1 MLQDAGELGVGL
13 SQFLLLTQKL
23 TQPSNTTLAHL
34 VSVLRALLSLLED
47 VQVSRYLCCVPP
59 AHWYAA
65 LPSSTATQP
74 AHVWV
79 VRLLNQVLLP
89 PATPSANTG
98 ASSRSIANVTL
109 ALLCCPTLAVVY
121 EDIPPTE
128 AGVLLDL
135 LCRRAVDTSLCPT
148 ALDQYHHL
156 VVLLLSRAGI
166 SFRGTSAA
174 QRAFLEFCIEQL
186 MDTPVG
192 AAPGKDG
199 TPRST
204 GSSSTHATDPDAPYR
219 YYRLWVRL
227 LDSPCDGFDR
237 AVRRLEAHRR
247 TALYRC
253 LLTRVNPA
261 HSTVTILALRCLDI
275 LLRDDPL
282 DAKVFNPANA
292 RETLRLAFHMITA
305 TPSGA
310 RREDLVA
317 AVAVVSTLL
326 RRPGLRSVI
335 ADHPP
340 VLKAVYKAVAYQWR
354 ESEHQNEV
362 YLLLAELLEREVFST
377 ELVDLIYEYNLVPT
391 ALASVRRFLGTC
403 HPESSTFSPV
413 DFLTQEEPV
422 WWAPAQLPHAF
433 RLLNAVAR
441 LNSEKVSSSP
451 HLPALQREI
460 GEAVQ
465 VLQSFGRLPD
475 TKHPDAPPAADCPTA
490 GLAQS
495 AYLATALWG
504 LNFVD
509 RCTHVATFP
518 GLVSLDPSLLERP
531 DIEHL
536 WLELASNLAVSP
548 PHALLDDFLVTRF
561 PGSITHAIG
570 RVQAFSISQR
580 QRRLEQTAQLEAV
593 QQSKYRA
600 EIERLN
606 VDLER
611 KLTIEESQRQQN
623 QQLELEN
630 CRVKAEL
637 EALRSTAEMSDT
649 ALTKHRER
657 IMQLTQDNRE
667 LTAAKGSLDRQCRE
681 LTVALEDQKLQAKD
695 AGRKYEDEQQ
705 ERQILEEEQ
714 ELQQERWSRTV
725 RELRHVTDQLSET
738 EASLKARCTEN
749 QEQGAEIESSDGSP
763 NLDDGQTDSCKLK
776 PRILLRITISP
787 TPRLKSEL
795 DQLARLEAQLEDVQ
809 AQLDEQRNLAQAKTR
824 EATRLSQAVYTA
836 QTESQS
842 NEKRCSELRTQLDE
856 VKDTLQRESQLVIH
870 YQELT
875 RHQQGQLVQHE
886 RIADM
891 VVEMYAKR
899 PRLTSVTTG
908 QTPIDTGCPTAHVI
922 RSFESAT
929 PHPHLATTASRSNH
943 HGLGTD
949 SPIFDTPFI
958 RGGDGGRFSHG
969 YHPGH
974 FSDTLVPLATDNGR
988 EDEFGQPT
996 QQL

>member
-23 TQPSNTTLAHL
+23 TQPSNTTLTHL

-89 PATPSANTG
+89 PAMQGSNTG
-98 ASSRSIANVTL
+98 ASSRSIANATL

-128 AGVLLDL
+128 AGALLDL

-166 SFRGTSAA
+166 PFRGTSTA

-186 MDTPVG
+186 MGTPVG

-204 GSSSTHATDPDAPYR
+204 GSSPTHATDPDAPYR
-219 YYRLWVRL
+219 YYRLWIRL
-227 LDSPCDGFDR
+227 LDPPCDGFDR

-377 ELVDLIYEYNLVPT
+377 ELIDLIYEYNLVPT

-403 HPESSTFSPV
+403 HPETSTFSPV

-451 HLPALQREI
+451 HLPALQSEI

-465 VLQSFGRLPD
+465 VLQSFGELPD
-475 TKHPDAPPAADCPTA
+475 TKHPDAPPAVDCPTA

-509 RCTHVATFP
+509 RYTHVATCP
-518 GLVSLDPSLLERP
+518 DLVSLDPSLLERP
-531 DIEHL
+531 EIEHL

-570 RVQAFSISQR
+570 RMQAFSISQR
-580 QRRLEQTAQLEAV
+580 RRRLEQTTQLEAI
-593 QQSKYRA
+593 QHSKYRA

-637 EALRSTAEMSDT
+637 ESIRSTAEMSDT
-649 ALTKHRER
+649 ALAKHRER

-681 LTVALEDQKLQAKD
+681 LTAALEDQKLQAKD
-695 AGRKYEDEQQ
+695 AVRNYEDEQQ

-725 RELRHVTDQLSET
+725 RELRHVTGQLSET

-749 QEQGAEIESSDGSP
+749 QEQGAEIE
-763 NLDDGQTDSCKLK
+763 
-776 PRILLRITISP
+776 
-787 TPRLKSEL
+787 RLKSDL
-795 DQLARLEAQLEDVQ
+795 DRLARLEAQLEDVQ

-842 NEKRCSELRTQLDE
+842 NEKRCSELQTQLDE

-899 PRLTSVTTG
+899 PRFTSVTTG
-908 QTPIDTGCPTAHVI
+908 PTSIDTGCPPAHVI
-922 RSFESAT
+922 RSFETTT
-929 PHPHLATTASRSNH
+929 PHPHLATTAITVSRSNH

-949 SPIFDTPFI
+949 SPIFDIPFI
-958 RGGDGGRFSHG
+958 RGSDGGRFNHG
-969 YHPGH
+969 YRPGH